1 MGRFYPSS
9 RPPNGL
15 PPRSCVIYVKRAL
28 ACFCP
33 RQPSAF
39 SRDPLSLPQPARH
52 HMVEINK
59 SSPER
64 VRAASL
70 KLKKD
75 FFFFFQRGLNSSTG
89 KKAALLPWA
98 EADTR
103 GDFIFIFRKRCLL
116 IRGCYLKTTMDHE
129 KKWSGGFWMA
139 KRWMFDWQDGGQM
152 VCLKETEQ
160 LWHINP
166 LRWVGGGRCG
176 GASLV

>member
-33 RQPSAF
+33 RQHSAF

-52 HMVEINK
+52 HRVEINK
-59 SSPER
+59 SSPGR

-75 FFFFFQRGLNSSTG
+75 FSFLFFCFVFLYIYREKESLNTSTG
-89 KKAALLPWA
+89 KKAASLPWA
-98 EADTR
+98 EADM
-103 GDFIFIFRKRCLL
+103 KRFHFLFLGSSACL

-129 KKWSGGFWMA
+129 KNGLGIFMWQSGGCLIDRMERA
-139 KRWMFDWQDGGQM
+139 DGMFEGNWTTM
-152 VCLKETEQ
+152 T
-160 LWHINP
+160 H
-166 LRWVGGGRCG
+166 
-176 GASLV
+176 